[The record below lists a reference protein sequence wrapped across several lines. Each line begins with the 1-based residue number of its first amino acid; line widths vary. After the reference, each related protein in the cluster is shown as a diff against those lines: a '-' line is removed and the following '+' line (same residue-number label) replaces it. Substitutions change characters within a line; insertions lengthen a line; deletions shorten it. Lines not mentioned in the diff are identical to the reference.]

1 MEMQSAL
8 QMLAPLFVWPACV
21 AGGTNYSPC
30 FTDSETEAVRK
41 ESTSVNIL
49 SKSVIESGSLQSNS
63 LIELG
68 SV

>member
-8 QMLAPLFVWPACV
+8 QILAPIFAWPACV

-41 ESTSVNIL
+41 ESTNVNIL
-49 SKSVIESGSLQSNS
+49 SQSVIESGSLQSNS
-63 LIELG
+63 LIKLD